1 MLSPR
6 RTKPDPVI
14 VMYELR
20 TVRALKPLP
29 TMRVIESRI
38 KKWRGLLRWTMQ
50 AFASPRGEAVVQI
63 IGERQSQVSR
73 RDNLFSSWQRLVK
86 LVGGVDCGRAAW
98 ATAANGSSFFADARV
113 LHESYETAV
122 AKVTEEAARV
132 DAGTMSCTDMLPLL
146 PPPVGAVAVASI
158 AGPAAASSAAS
169 TEKASA
175 HVQSPARALTAARTS
190 IPTQPAPA
198 ADASTKTVFLSYQ
211 AFSGLVEPPPKNS
224 R

>member
-63 IGERQSQVSR
+63 VGERQSQVSR

-86 LVGGVDCGRAAW
+86 LVGARRLRPRRVGD
-98 ATAANGSSFFADARV
+98 GSEWV
-113 LHESYETAV
+113 LLFRRRT
-122 AKVTEEAARV
+122 R
-132 DAGTMSCTDMLPLL
+132 
-146 PPPVGAVAVASI
+146 
-158 AGPAAASSAAS
+158 
-169 TEKASA
+169 
-175 HVQSPARALTAARTS
+175 PAR
-190 IPTQPAPA
+190 
-198 ADASTKTVFLSYQ
+198 
-211 AFSGLVEPPPKNS
+211 GLRDGRRES
-224 R
+224 D

>member
-6 RTKPDPVI
+6 RTKPDPVV

-63 IGERQSQVSR
+63 VGERQSQVSR

-86 LVGGVDCGRAAW
+86 LVGGVECGRAAW
-98 ATAANGSSFFADARV
+98 AAASNGSCYFADARV
-113 LHESYETAV
+113 LHEAYETAV

-132 DAGTMSCTDMLPLL
+132 DAGASSCTDVLPLL
-146 PPPVGAVAVASI
+146 PPPVGL
-158 AGPAAASSAAS
+158 AGPAVSTPAVAAGAAPPS
-169 TEKASA
+169 EKVLAPAHAPPPTPPQQRASA
-175 HVQSPARALTAARTS
+175 PSPASAT
-190 IPTQPAPA
+190 
-198 ADASTKTVFLSYQ
+198 DASTKTVSLSYQ
-211 AFSGLVEPPPKNS
+211 AFSGLVEPPPKSS

>member
-63 IGERQSQVSR
+63 VGERQSQVAVVHR
-73 RDNLFSSWQRLVK
+73 
-86 LVGGVDCGRAAW
+86 GRQ
-98 ATAANGSSFFADARV
+98 
-113 LHESYETAV
+113 
-122 AKVTEEAARV
+122 
-132 DAGTMSCTDMLPLL
+132 
-146 PPPVGAVAVASI
+146 
-158 AGPAAASSAAS
+158 ASSAAL
-169 TEKASA
+169 SA
-175 HVQSPARALTAARTS
+175 AARHVPCCS
-190 IPTQPAPA
+190 APSTGVVIAKMRA
-198 ADASTKTVFLSYQ
+198 ALLLYSANTPLALSYAHAQ
-211 AFSGLVEPPPKNS
+211 PKSYSQRRRAALSPVAQPHSPRLVTASVTSYVRLPRLRVALRE
-224 R
+224 

>member
-1 MLSPR
+1 
-6 RTKPDPVI
+6 
-14 VMYELR
+14 
-20 TVRALKPLP
+20 
-29 TMRVIESRI
+29 MRVIESRI

-98 ATAANGSSFFADARV
+98 ATAANESSYFADARV

-132 DAGTMSCTDMLPLL
+132 DAGTMSCTDMLPLM

-158 AGPAAASSAAS
+158 AGPAVASSAAS

-175 HVQSPARALTAARTS
+175 TVQSPARALTAARS
-190 IPTQPAPA
+190 PIPTQSAPA
-198 ADASTKTVFLSYQ
+198 ADSNSNAAPLQFAHAPSGQRCAAALSP
-211 AFSGLVEPPPKNS
+211 ARCMPPF
-224 R
+224 